1 MEKKK
6 KLIPSVN
13 DIGSISEIKVGTT
26 KLPAKDKSVTVLYLD
41 NKMEM
46 PSIITDD
53 ALTNSK
59 EKIRIIERKGV
70 S

>member
-26 KLPAKDKSVTVLYLD
+26 KLPAKDNSVTVLYLD

-46 PSIITDD
+46 HSIITND

-59 EKIRIIERKGV
+59 EKIRIIKKKGV